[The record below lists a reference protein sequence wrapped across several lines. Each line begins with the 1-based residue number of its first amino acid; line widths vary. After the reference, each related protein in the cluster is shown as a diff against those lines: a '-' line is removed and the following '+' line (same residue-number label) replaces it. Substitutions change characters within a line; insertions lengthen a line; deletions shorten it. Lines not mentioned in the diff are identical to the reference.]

1 MGDAPRGAHGALP
14 GVSTGC
20 APDGGGLHTRCA
32 PVRHSRRPEG
42 RLPFDLH
49 VLGLPLAFILSQ
61 DQTLRCSIAVL
72 LNYSESRVPLHP
84 SAHALEGPSL
94 LPSQPL
100 SPQRA
105 AALCWPQT
113 LNELSPPD
121 SPRSTPIPYRKR
133 VQKYKLLPFPQCTFS
148 NIFHQTGYHAECQ

>member
-72 LNYSESRVPLHP
+72 LNHSESRVPLHP

-94 LPSQPL
+94 LPSKPL
-100 SPQRA
+100 RPKRA

-113 LNELSPPD
+113 LNELSRSRPPL
-121 SPRSTPIPYRKR
+121 SALLFCGSGL
-133 VQKYKLLPFPQCTFS
+133 QKYDLFIFWQANFS
-148 NIFHQTGYHAECQ
+148 IIFYKI